1 MTETASPLNTFNNN
15 WDLILASASPRRA
28 SLMKEMGLNFR
39 VMPLDTD
46 EEIPAGIPIAEVAVA
61 LAERKAAAFPSD
73 MMHENTLLLTADTI
87 VVKDGR
93 ILGKPANR
101 EEAIITLKAL
111 SGAMHD
117 VITGIHLRALHKRL
131 SFSVSTSV
139 WFKELSEEQIAWY
152 VDQYHPYDKAGAYG
166 IQEWI
171 GYTGI
176 CRIEGSY
183 FNVVGLP
190 TSRLYDALLQF

>member
-46 EEIPAGIPIAEVAVA
+46 EEIPAGIPVAEVAVA
-61 LAERKAAAFPSD
+61 LAVRKAAAFPSD
-73 MMHENTLLLTADTI
+73 MMLANTLLLTADTI

-111 SGAMHD
+111 SGAMHE
-117 VITGIHLRALHKRL
+117 VITGIHLRALHKCL

-139 WFKELSEEQIAWY
+139 WFKELPEEQIAWY
-152 VDQYHPYDKAGAYG
+152 VDHYHPFDKAGAYG

>member
-152 VDQYHPYDKAGAYG
+152 VDQYHPFDKAGAYG

>member
-101 EEAIITLKAL
+101 AEAIITLKAL

-139 WFKELSEEQIAWY
+139 WFKELPEEQIAWY
-152 VDQYHPYDKAGAYG
+152 VDHYHPFDKAGAYG